1 MKTAVTQTSREAYQ
15 QLDLSHQQQEIIDAL
30 VMLEES
36 CIADLAAYL
45 NWERSTVAA
54 RLYELKPPTIE
65 HPDRLG
71 RIVSV
76 GIKPSNRTGIRSEHW
91 RVKHFSDGLF

>member
-1 MKTAVTQTSREAYQ
+1 MKTAVTQTSREAYH
-15 QLDLSHQQQEIIDAL
+15 QLDLSNQQQEVIDAL

-36 CIADLAAYL
+36 CISDLAAYL

-54 RLYELKPPTIE
+54 RLNELK
-65 HPDRLG
+65 HMQA
-71 RIVSV
+71 IVKTGEKKS
-76 GIKPSNRTGIRSEHW
+76 SRTGIKSEFW